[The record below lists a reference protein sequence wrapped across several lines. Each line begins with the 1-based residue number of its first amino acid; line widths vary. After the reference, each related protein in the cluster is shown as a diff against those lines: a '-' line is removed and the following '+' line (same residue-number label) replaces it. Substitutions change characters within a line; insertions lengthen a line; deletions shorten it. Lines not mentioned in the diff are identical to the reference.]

1 MNDFVK
7 ELNFESDTFEN
18 IKRDMNFVLQRLLGN
33 MQEKGSTDGTMTVKI
48 DMSLVREWVPN
59 YNPEIEEKTRM
70 VSKPKF
76 KHKVTSQVQIKDE
89 KSGNLDTEMELFL
102 NEETGEYEMRPVADT
117 TQRSIFDA
125 DFREAE
131 DETAEAIEA
140 KTGQNYIEHP
150 ALPGEVADEGALPG
164 TVEEY
169 DEGSVCDDSEDF
181 TDEDTQ
187 NTDDEDTDGA
197 GNGNGV
203 TFGSSCM
210 NEPETDEDDYGYE
223 EPEEE

>member
-7 ELNFESDTFEN
+7 ELNFDSDTFEN

-48 DMSLVREWVPN
+48 DVSLVREWVPN
-59 YNPEIEEKTRM
+59 YNPEIEAETRM

-117 TQRSIFDA
+117 TQRSFFDA
-125 DFREAE
+125 DFREAGE
-131 DETAEAIEA
+131 GTTEVIEA
-140 KTGQNYIEHP
+140 ETGQRYIEHP
-150 ALPGEVADEGALPG
+150 ALPGEVADESALPG

-169 DEGSVCDDSEDF
+169 EQDGVCGDSEGF
-181 TDEDTQ
+181 TGEDTQ
-187 NTDDEDTDGA
+187 NSDGVDKEGA
-197 GNGNGV
+197 GDGNGAS
-203 TFGSSCM
+203 FSSSCM
-210 NEPETDEDDYGYE
+210 NEPKDDDDDYDYE
-223 EPEEE
+223 EREEE

>member
-7 ELNFESDTFEN
+7 ELNFDSDTFEN

-48 DMSLVREWVPN
+48 DVSLVWEWVPN

-140 KTGQNYIEHP
+140 ETGQNYIEHP

-210 NEPETDEDDYGYE
+210 NKPETDEDDYGYE

>member
-7 ELNFESDTFEN
+7 ELNFDSDTFEN

-48 DMSLVREWVPN
+48 DVSLVREWVPN
-59 YNPEIEEKTRM
+59 YNPEIEAETRM

-89 KSGNLDTEMELFL
+89 KSGNLDTEMELFM

-117 TQRSIFDA
+117 TQRSFFDA
-125 DFREAE
+125 DFREA
-131 DETAEAIEA
+131 DAGDADVIEA
-140 KTGQNYIEHP
+140 ETGQRYIAHP
-150 ALPGEVADEGALPG
+150 ALPGEVADESALPG

-169 DEGSVCDDSEDF
+169 EEDGVCGDSEGF
-181 TDEDTQ
+181 TGEDTQ
-187 NTDDEDTDGA
+187 NSDGGDKDRA
-197 GNGNGV
+197 GDGNGV
-203 TFGSSCM
+203 SFRSSCM
-210 NEPETDEDDYGYE
+210 NEPEDDNDDYDYE
-223 EPEEE
+223 EREEE